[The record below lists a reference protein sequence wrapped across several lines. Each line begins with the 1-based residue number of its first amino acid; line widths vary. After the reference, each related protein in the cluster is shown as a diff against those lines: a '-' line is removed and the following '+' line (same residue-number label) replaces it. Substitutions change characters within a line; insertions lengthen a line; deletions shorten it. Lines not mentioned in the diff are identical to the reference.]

1 MLGKGKLAEL
11 RALARTHKL
20 ASGSQTV
27 PNSVVEIAAAQGRS
41 PPQGPAPLEALP
53 APQRKKLVLKKPK
66 RKTPQVVQEDEDED
80 DEATEDDLITKR
92 RRVAPSSPPA
102 LPRPMPPSHPAP
114 TPPSPPAP
122 TPPVQAMPL
131 AAALPA
137 VEGNEP
143 NFMENPPS
151 ASTPFVSAGEGPP
164 STASI
169 AEAAPGGD
177 EGAHNS
183 PILITES
190 PSSPPCQ
197 ETQLHQPI
205 QEGGGESQHQAPS
218 APPPTAAASLPVAV
232 KGIWGP
238 FTAKL
243 KVMAETSPLS

>member
-1 MLGKGKLAEL
+1 M
-11 RALARTHKL
+11 

-41 PPQGPAPLEALP
+41 PPQGPAPPETLP
-53 APQRKKLVLKKPK
+53 APQRKKLVLRKPK

-80 DEATEDDLITKR
+80 DEGTEDGLVTKR
-92 RRVAPSSPPA
+92 KRVAPSSPPA
-102 LPRPMPPSHPAP
+102 LPTP

-122 TPPVQAMPL
+122 TPPSLPAPTPPVQAIPL
-131 AAALPA
+131 AAALSA

-151 ASTPFVSAGEGPP
+151 ASTPFVSTGEGPP

-183 PILITES
+183 LILITES
-190 PSSPPCQ
+190 PTSPPRQ
-197 ETQLHQPI
+197 EAPLAQQI

-218 APPPTAAASLPVAV
+218 APLPTAVAN
-232 KGIWGP
+232 
-238 FTAKL
+238 L
-243 KVMAETSPLS
+243 SPLVKEVWGLSQPS